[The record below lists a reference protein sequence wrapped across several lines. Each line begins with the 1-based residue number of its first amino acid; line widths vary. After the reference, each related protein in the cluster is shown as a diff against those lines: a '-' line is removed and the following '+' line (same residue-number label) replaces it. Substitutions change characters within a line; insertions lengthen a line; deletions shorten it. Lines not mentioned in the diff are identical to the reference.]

1 MMTSNESQFVS
12 RAGVKLSAALDRVG
26 VDPPGM
32 VCADLGA
39 NVGGFTDCLLQC
51 GAVKVFAVETGYG
64 VLEYKLR
71 KNPRV
76 VVMERVNALHVKL
89 PELCDL
95 VVIDLGW
102 TPQKRILPHAREM
115 LKAGGKIISLVK
127 PHYEAP
133 KQMLKAG
140 VLRPEDSEVVYQQ
153 VLKEIPDWGL
163 CLAGEMESPLV
174 GAKGNR
180 EYLIVLEKV

>member
-1 MMTSNESQFVS
+1 MTSNESQFVS
-12 RAGVKLSAALDRVG
+12 RAGVKLSAALDRFGVG
-26 VDPPGM
+26 PTGM
-32 VCADLGA
+32 ICADLGA
-39 NVGGFTDCLLQC
+39 NVGGFTDCLLQR
-51 GAVKVFAVETGYG
+51 GAAKVFAVETGYG

-71 KNPRV
+71 KDPRV

-102 TPQKRILPHAREM
+102 TQQKRILPHAREM

-127 PHYEAP
+127 PHYEAQ
-133 KQMLKAG
+133 KNLLKAG
-140 VLRPEDSEVVYQQ
+140 VLRPEDSEAVYQQ
-153 VLKEIPDWGL
+153 VVKEIPNWGFRV
-163 CLAGEMESPLV
+163 ADAMESPLV

-180 EYLIVLEKV
+180 EYLILLEKV